1 MAKVLLCIGTNLGNR
16 KNNIERAL
24 NAIDKY
30 AGRVL
35 KTTEIME
42 TKPFG
47 VTRQP
52 YFLNIGV
59 LIETEH
65 PPFLLLDI
73 LKKLEKK
80 IGRYPTYRWGPRV
93 IDIDIL
99 TYENIRMKT
108 NKLKI
113 PHPGVKE
120 RSFFKKTLELNK
132 KGAL

>member
-30 AGRVL
+30 AGRIL

-47 VTRQP
+47 ITRQP

-59 LIETEH
+59 LIESKH
-65 PPFLLLDI
+65 PPSLLLNI
-73 LKKLEKK
+73 LKRLEKK
-80 IGRYPTYRWGPRV
+80 LGRYPTYRWGPRV

-99 TYENIRMKT
+99 TYENIRIET
-108 NKLKI
+108 EKLRI
-113 PHPGVKE
+113 PHPGIKE
-120 RSFFKKTLELNK
+120 RNFFKKTLELTR